1 MKGSKI
7 KKLICFIGIDG
18 SGKTT
23 CSINLCKKLKTLGFS
38 CRYVHH
44 TYSIIN
50 NIPKMLRPYIRN
62 FASSIPRASASVEN
76 VKDATEGSRLE
87 MPIALFSI
95 AAILDSLIGRFTETK
110 FRFGESVIIY
120 DRYFYDQIVD
130 VAECLGTFPN
140 WLAECYLRLIPKP
153 DLVFLLDLPPIVA
166 HQRKAEG
173 PVGVYER
180 RRELYLS
187 LTKRLDMSNL
197 VIINALQDPDEISAL
212 IFGYVRKL
220 LEVGG

>member
-23 CSINLCKKLKTLGFS
+23 CSINLYNKLKALGFS

-50 NIPKMLRPYIRN
+50 NIPKMLRLCIRN
-62 FASSIPRASASVEN
+62 FVLSISGASVPVESA
-76 VKDATEGSRLE
+76 KDATEGSRSE
-87 MPIALFSI
+87 RPIALFSI
-95 AAILDSLIGRFTETK
+95 AILLDSLIGRFTETK
-110 FRFGESVIIY
+110 SNFGESITIY
-120 DRYFYDQIVD
+120 DRYFYDQIVN

-140 WLAECYLRLIPKP
+140 WLTECYLRLIPKP

-187 LTKRLDMSNL
+187 LTKRLDMTNL
-197 VIINALQDPDEISAL
+197 IIINALQDPDEISAL